1 MDEYRVS
8 KKSFSALVNHIEN
21 THRRAATS
29 DDDAE
34 RLLEIYWDAIS
45 SKSSRGRDPSEIRR
59 LFTLYE
65 TVLTRPLENLD
76 LWDREKQRAKKALH
90 SYLSIYRAIDVNRR
104 MQKK

>member
-1 MDEYRVS
+1 MDEYRAS
-8 KKSFSALVNHIEN
+8 KKTFSALVNHIEN
-21 THRRAATS
+21 THRRATS

-34 RLLEIYWDAIS
+34 RLLQTYWDAIS

-76 LWDREKQRAKKALH
+76 LWDREKQRSKKALH

-104 MQKK
+104 MKK